1 MIRTDLQKPKSKIKY
16 FKKVNPISQM
26 IIDVIYNKGMTSKQI
41 AEKLNL
47 SDRTIRK
54 YLKTIPDVLDKP
66 YRLSYETLGTRRNKY
81 YEISEVKQ

>member
-66 YRLSYETLGTRRNKY
+66 YRLDYEILGSRKNKY
-81 YEISEVKQ
+81 YEIVEVKK